1 MQRWNMA
8 ITGFGAIGK
17 TVAQMLHQRRQR
29 YETRYDADV
38 RVVAVCGSRAGAM
51 DHDGLALDASTL
63 DGEVALPLTPGMTG
77 DGFLQ
82 AARADVLIEAGPT
95 DYQTGGAGYRYIH
108 EALSAGTHAIAISKG
123 ALVFDYAGLAERA
136 HANGVQLKISGAT
149 SAALPTIDLLQYN
162 LAGCQIVEVEGIV
175 TATTNFVLSKLMDG
189 VGYAD
194 AVAQAQQLGMA
205 EPDPRF
211 DLEGWDSACKIT
223 ILANAGFGAQLKLHD
238 IPRDG
243 IGKISLDDIRRWKAA
258 GVVPKLV
265 GRIDNRTGVVRA
277 SVALKTYPLDH
288 PFAQVTA
295 KMKAI
300 RVSTD
305 VMGEISAIGS
315 TSPLATAA
323 AALKDFE
330 HILMASRR

>member
-1 MQRWNMA
+1 MQRWNIA

-17 TVAQMLHQRRQR
+17 AVAQMLHQRGQR
-29 YETRYDADV
+29 YKALYDADV
-38 RVVAVCGSRAGAM
+38 RIVAVCGSRAGLV
-51 DHDGLALDASTL
+51 DHDGLPLDDVTALEL
-63 DGEVALPLTPGMTG
+63 QPGLTG

-82 AARADVLIEAGPT
+82 LARADVVIEAGPT
-95 DYQTGGAGYRYIH
+95 DYRTGGAGYHYIR
-108 EALSAGTHAIAISKG
+108 EALSAGSHAIAISKG
-123 ALVFDYAGLAERA
+123 ALVFDYAGLAELARTSGA
-136 HANGVQLKISGAT
+136 QLKISGAT

-162 LAGCQIVEVEGIV
+162 LAGCRILEVEGIV
-175 TATTNFVLSKLMDG
+175 TATSNFVLSKMMDG
-189 VGYAD
+189 VSYTD
-194 AVAQAQQLGMA
+194 AVSEAQQLGMA

-211 DLEGWDSACKIT
+211 DLEGWDTACKIN
-223 ILANAGFGAQLKLHD
+223 ILANAGFGANLKLDD

-243 IGKISLDDIRRWKAA
+243 IDQISPADIQNWKVA

-265 GRIDNRTGVVRA
+265 GRIDNSGSAVTA
-277 SVALKTYPLDH
+277 SVELKTYPLDH
-288 PFAQVTA
+288 PFAQVSA

-305 VMGEISAIGS
+305 VMGEISAIGL

-330 HILMASRR
+330 HLLMAAQR